1 MPHLDHNAFVN
12 ARRDE
17 RGVGHH
23 TLRAYAQDLRTFARF
38 RENTSDTHG
47 MVNEFR
53 LSTPSTAPAAMK
65 TI

>member
-1 MPHLDHNAFVN
+1 
-12 ARRDE
+12 
-17 RGVGHH
+17 
-23 TLRAYAQDLRTFARF
+23 LRAYAQDLRTFARF